1 MLLASWKL
9 ILMNR
14 YNRTGGLHTTLS
26 AFAHADP
33 IVSLAGATEVL
44 YRHEDDMNRS
54 MAAAGIT

>member
-1 MLLASWKL
+1 
-9 ILMNR
+9 MNR